1 MSSLRN
7 SVQRRSHRERAQ
19 PLERARLGLLEKKK
33 DYQKRAKDYNK
44 KKAVLK
50 SLHEKAAERNE
61 DEFYF
66 GMLSR
71 SGPGSRLSRG
81 KAFTGTVDG
90 DRGNKAMDMD
100 TVRLLKTQDL
110 GYLRTMRNVA
120 AKEVKELEER
130 FILAGGAEVSDEESE
145 EEEDFEADEMVARP
159 PRRQQIQTKAKRIV
173 FCDGVEERDQ
183 AAAAAAAEGEQRN
196 TRSKSVGGEDEDM
209 WNDFDDK
216 PTSKSEEEGDE
227 EAEKKQK
234 EAERKARNLER
245 LQTRLRNAKKKLKA
259 LTDAEYELAL
269 QQAKMAKTATSGGI
283 TKTGR
288 RIKVKERKR

>member
-19 PLERARLGLLEKKK
+19 PLERQRLGLLEKKK

-44 KKAVLK
+44 KKTILK
-50 SLHEKAAERNE
+50 SLREKAADRNE

-71 SGPGSRLSRG
+71 NGPGSRLSKG
-81 KAFTGTVDG
+81 KSFTGTVDN

-120 AKEVKELEER
+120 AKEVQDLEER
-130 FILAGGAEVSDEESE
+130 YIIATGLNADDLSDEDEDADDWSDDEDE
-145 EEEDFEADEMVARP
+145 EIA
-159 PRRQQIQTKAKRIV
+159 TSAKKSKPTGPKKIV
-173 FCDGVEERDQ
+173 FCDDVEEREQ
-183 AAAAAAAEGEQRN
+183 IAAAEKQKAQQR
-196 TRSKSVGGEDEDM
+196 RISRVDSDDEM
-209 WNDFDDK
+209 MDDVDD
-216 PTSKSEEEGDE
+216 DE
-227 EAEKKQK
+227 ESQKRQK
-234 EAERKARNLER
+234 EAARKAQNVRR
-245 LQTRLRNAKKKLKA
+245 LQNKLKNAKKKLKA
-259 LTDAEYELAL
+259 LSDAERELEI